1 MAVAMRYTC
10 SSAVSAL
17 GKGRKW
23 RWAGKM
29 LAENAADV
37 VTNSTLSW
45 REGSSKCQKVYTL
58 KTNSV
63 PKRSQKDKIGEA
75 VSFGVDNLSW
85 SILVNLH
92 SDLSTRLSKLNHGD
106 ALCEWNIHR
115 DYFTRNCDCRV
126 VCRKPSWTNQ
136 AFMECHWCVFEHCSF
151 IYIHIYIDI

>member
-29 LAENAADV
+29 LAEHAADV

-45 REGSSKCQKVYTL
+45 REGSKCQMVYTL

-63 PKRSQKDKIGEA
+63 PKRSQKDKIGELL
-75 VSFGVDNLSW
+75 VLGRL
-85 SILVNLH
+85 SILIYL
-92 SDLSTRLSKLNHGD
+92 G
-106 ALCEWNIHR
+106 
-115 DYFTRNCDCRV
+115 
-126 VCRKPSWTNQ
+126 Q
-136 AFMECHWCVFEHCSF
+136 FE
-151 IYIHIYIDI
+151 